1 MSTLG
6 KDLEDFNFILQ
17 KHRFRID
24 SSDDVAFSLL
34 MDNISGI
41 KFKSN
46 GDLDVTTDKTFK
58 EVVGKKIEAFSRVP
72 AKITQAENGD
82 IVLEAKTGSI
92 YLRGLK
98 VIIEGVDGLGGEVII
113 NSSKNFQ
120 VDAPIVSIQ
129 SDKFT
134 AASTISSSVAGGSIE
149 TLGQF
154 ANESATGTDE
164 EKASFFGRILSAIK
178 KFRKFF
184 DSSCSL
190 KS

>member
-6 KDLEDFNFILQ
+6 NDLEDFNFILQ
-17 KHRFRID
+17 KHKFRID
-24 SSDDVAFSLL
+24 SSDDVSFSLL
-34 MDNISGI
+34 MDKVIGI

-58 EVVGKKIEAFSRVP
+58 EVVGKKIEAFSNIP
-72 AKITQAENGD
+72 AKIIYAENGD
-82 IVLEAKTGSI
+82 ISLEAKTGNI

-98 VIIEGVDGLGGEVII
+98 VIIDGVDGLGGEVII

-134 AASTISSSVAGGSIE
+134 AAATISSSVAGGSIE

-178 KFRKFF
+178 KFKEFF
-184 DSSCSL
+184 DSSCNL
-190 KS
+190 KQ